1 MVHLYS
7 AFIQGILQR
16 LCTTFTY
23 WHIHIHTLHRWW
35 RKLWVQSLA
44 QALFDTNSGRV
55 RYQTLVFKD
64 TLPLSPWYWPSTA
77 AGPRPSSVA
86 GYQPPASDYQLLVT
100 GPWPPATFH
109 QSRSR
114 PQVPQSG
121 RGLPLSCQFRCG
133 YLTSYQLTKN
143 YNLLANGHRPCQ
155 TAFGALN

>member
-7 AFIQGILQR
+7 TFIQGILQR
-16 LCTTFTY
+16 LCTTFT
-23 WHIHIHTLHRWW
+23 HTFIHYIAGGGNYGFRVLLKHSSTPTQGESGI
-35 RKLWVQSLA
+35 KLSCLKTV
-44 QALFDTNSGRV
+44 
-55 RYQTLVFKD
+55 

-114 PQVPQSG
+114 PQVSQSG